1 MKKLL
6 LIGTAAL
13 FLATG
18 AAARAA
24 ETFDWGKYCGDRNKY
39 CDPSDSED
47 NKWQPPSTAELRA
60 CTKNRKLDYNC
71 LRKSEPSSVL
81 QSLPTSVQKRIKEI
95 RERCLAIERE
105 NPPYGTADDD
115 DGLMTFTLSGA
126 QAVLVDELSFCGGEC
141 YHGCRA
147 GAGGTQVHAARF
159 ACAPAR
165 IIEPAGRGLFGAACA
180 VPLAAV
186 QGIALRAVLVARVG
200 RRWALRG
207 RGGLSAGRLTLVFAV
222 IPTPPA

>member
-1 MKKLL
+1 MTSISGGGGANLWKSAVTNKRVAEMKKLL
-6 LIGTAAL
+6 LISTAAL

-47 NKWQPPSTAELRA
+47 NKWQPPSAAELRA
-60 CTKNRKLDYNC
+60 CTKNGKLDYNC

-81 QSLPTSVQKRIKEI
+81 QSLPTSVQKSIKEI

-115 DGLMTFTLSGA
+115 GLTFRKSDFA
-126 QAVLVDELSFCGGEC
+126 LVITPRCNSTSLG
-141 YHGCRA
+141 
-147 GAGGTQVHAARF
+147 
-159 ACAPAR
+159 
-165 IIEPAGRGLFGAACA
+165 FGK
-180 VPLAAV
+180 LEN
-186 QGIALRAVLVARVG
+186 
-200 RRWALRG
+200 
-207 RGGLSAGRLTLVFAV
+207 RL
-222 IPTPPA
+222 